1 LKKPLPLSL
10 RSSPAGHTDLSSAQA
25 LGIVIVSAV
34 RFVRESL
41 FEILGRNPG
50 MTVFGHY
57 ATLDDALRET
67 LTRRPDVFLLD
78 AAFINGKSAVK
89 LIRETMPQTRVVVFA
104 LIETEENIIAWAQ
117 VGIAGYIPSTAAV
130 SELTT
135 LLQDFSD
142 GKQTC
147 SALVVPGLL
156 RQIGR
161 DAHFGVAD
169 PASVALLTARELE
182 ILRLIDAGL
191 SNKDIA
197 RHLAI
202 SSGTT
207 KSHVH
212 NILAKLNVQRR
223 GQAAAW
229 IHRRT
234 HEAVA
239 SGAPKANLATS

>member
-1 LKKPLPLSL
+1 MKAPLPLSL
-10 RSSPAGHTDLSSAQA
+10 RSSPAAHADPSSAQA
-25 LGIVIVSAV
+25 LGIVILSAV

-41 FEILGRNPG
+41 FEILGRDPD
-50 MTVFGHY
+50 MRVFGHY
-57 ATLDDALRET
+57 AALDDALRET
-67 LTRRPDVFLLD
+67 LTRRTDVFLLD
-78 AAFINGKSAVK
+78 AALINGKSAVK

-104 LIETEENIIAWAQ
+104 LIETEENIIAWAK
-117 VGIAGYIPSTAAV
+117 VGVAGYVPSTAALG
-130 SELTT
+130 ELTT
-135 LLQDFSD
+135 LLRDISD

-156 RQIGR
+156 RQIAS
-161 DAHFGVAD
+161 DAHFGVPD
-169 PASVALLTARELE
+169 PASVALTARELE

-197 RHLAI
+197 RRLAI

-212 NILAKLNVQRR
+212 NLLAKLNVQRR

-234 HEAVA
+234 HEAAA
-239 SGAPKANLATS
+239 SGPPKLT